1 MSGLRWGLVL
11 LGVCV
16 CMAPPSP
23 AAAETRPANVS
34 TAQVLKG
41 LEDLNNA
48 VRAWCIEYE
57 GTALGLPFYAHKTL
71 AARFPDSCLYRGAKG
86 PVDSEKPRD
95 GVASRSWRNHPFQ
108 DWMLVTSTRNYWGR
122 PWNREFSDLT
132 LARDAPL
139 PAKIQGEV
147 LFLALGW
154 WTFQDRPSPRL
165 GGDIPRSIPDII
177 RSKRYAIAA
186 QQELRDGVWCHVLED
201 PARDRIWIDCV
212 RPFAIVA
219 REIADITTGA
229 KIAQIEM
236 SGHREDKP
244 GIWVP
249 REIHHIQFNYRA
261 PTPEGWRER
270 LIESRVRILD
280 VRLNEDVDEGLF
292 RLGPMPP
299 GALWHF
305 PEGRYEQV
313 EPGGFDHM
321 DHLAAW
327 LRSQENGPPPETN
340 WSAVLDYA
348 AMAAAAVILAGVGCW
363 RFARSLR
370 RIPAE
375 LPAAGG

>member
-1 MSGLRWGLVL
+1 MSGLRRGLVL
-11 LGVCV
+11 LGVCA
-16 CMAPPSP
+16 CIAPPSP

-34 TAQVLKG
+34 TARVLKG

-57 GTALGLPFYAHKTL
+57 GTAPGLPFYAHKTL
-71 AARFPDSCLYRGAKG
+71 AARFPDGCLYRGAKG
-86 PVDSEKPRD
+86 PVDVEKPRD
-95 GVASRSWRNHPFQ
+95 GVANTSWRDHPFQ
-108 DWMLVTSTRNYWGR
+108 DWMLVTSARSCWGR
-122 PWNREFSDLT
+122 SWNREFSDLT

-139 PAKIQGEV
+139 PAKMQGEV

-154 WTFQDRPSPRL
+154 WTFPERPSPRL
-165 GGDIPRSIPDII
+165 AGDIPRSIPDII

-201 PARDRIWIDCV
+201 PGRDRIWIDCA

-219 REIADITTGA
+219 REIADIATGA
-229 KIAQIEM
+229 KIVQVEM

-249 REIHHIQFNYRA
+249 RAIHQIQFNYRA

-270 LIESRVRILD
+270 LIDSRLRILD

-292 RLGPMPP
+292 QLGPPPP

-305 PEGRYEQV
+305 PAGRYEQV
-313 EPGGFDHM
+313 KPGGFDHM

-327 LRSQENGPPPETN
+327 LRSQEIGPPPETN

-348 AMAAAAVILAGVGCW
+348 AMAAAAVILAGLGCW

-370 RIPAE
+370 GVPA
-375 LPAAGG
+375 